1 MKKIL
6 AILLVLGGL
15 ILVKPALAMD
25 CYQDPIYD
33 KDLKGEVKSA
43 VWVRDNACTTGTNV
57 VATLTAGQVVKITG
71 YTDGWYR
78 VVTPDGKTGWSG
90 ETFFTLTDKE
100 LTCNCT
106 VNTNTT
112 PTTQTATTTTTPT
125 STVTSASL
133 VSRLKGYI
141 LLQVQQH
148 GEAYYVNPTDGY
160 RYYMKDGP
168 TAYEMLRKFGLGITD
183 SDLNKVLAGDSALVS
198 RLKGRILLQVQQ
210 HGEAYYINPKDG
222 KSTYMKDGPA
232 AYSIMRYLSL
242 GITDADLAKIPLK
255 EFVPVSYNN
264 TTTTSSSTT
273 TPTNTNTSTTTS
285 SNYSEI
291 TLSSYQKGTIPVG
304 VDLIT
309 LNNYWLTE
317 INKLRAA
324 AGLRQLVLDQRF
336 VDTSTEWAGY
346 MGENDLLT
354 HTRPD
359 GSTMHQWIGT
369 KNLDWTTRYSSGGWT
384 TNYFTENIA
393 WNIADGN
400 NASIE
405 QAMDETIDWMLAEGA
420 SGAHYK
426 TIYHVDWNTVGVG
439 FYFRPYGD
447 GQYKV
452 YMAYHYGSLNY

>member
-1 MKKIL
+1 MKRIVFL
-6 AILLVLGGL
+6 MVLFSAL
-15 ILVKPALAMD
+15 IMASTAHAMD

-43 VWVRDNACTTGTNV
+43 VWVRDNACTTGTNI
-57 VATLTAGQVVKITG
+57 VATLSAGQVVKITG

-78 VVTPDGKTGWSG
+78 VIAPNGETGWSG
-90 ETFFTLTDKE
+90 ETFFTLTDKA
-100 LTCNCT
+100 LTSSSSST
-106 VNTNTT
+106 
-112 PTTQTATTTTTPT
+112 TTQTNTTTTPT
-125 STVTSASL
+125 STETSSSL
-133 VSRLKGYI
+133 VTRLKGYI
-141 LLQVQQH
+141 LLQVQQN

-183 SDLNKVLAGDSALVS
+183 SDLNKVLAGDATLVN

-210 HGEAYYINPKDG
+210 HGEAYYVNPKDG

-242 GITDADLAKIPLK
+242 GITDADLAKVPLK

-264 TTTTSSSTT
+264 TSTTTSSPATNTT
-273 TPTNTNTSTTTS
+273 TTTTTS
-285 SNYSEI
+285 SNYSNI
-291 TLSSYQKGTIPVG
+291 TLSSYQKGSIPAG
-304 VDLIT
+304 VDLIE

-324 AGLRQLVLDQRF
+324 TGLRQLILDQRF
-336 VDTSTEWAGY
+336 VDTATEWASY
-346 MGENDLLT
+346 MGENDVMT
-354 HTRPD
+354 HNRPD

-393 WNIADGN
+393 WNIVDGTN
-400 NASIE
+400 ESVKD
-405 QAMDETIDWMLAEGA
+405 AMDQTIDWMLAEGA
-420 SGAHYK
+420 TGAHYK

-439 FYFRPYGD
+439 FYFRDYGS
-447 GQYKV
+447 GSYKL
-452 YMAYHYGSLNY
+452 YMAYHYGSLEL